1 MSPTRGVTVCLAG
14 ASEAYQTVITAWDE
28 DMVRLGDE
36 EEQQLRQEARKAAAD
51 KREQKVKDAASA
63 F

>member
-1 MSPTRGVTVCLAG
+1 M
-14 ASEAYQTVITAWDE
+14 ITAWDE

-36 EEQQLRQEARKAAAD
+36 EEQQLRREARKAAASR
-51 KREQKVKDAASA
+51 REKQIKEASSA